1 MNTRF
6 TVEELNLI
14 SIYIYEDRESLI
26 EEMSDA
32 LPYMDEDMRDL
43 ANCTLEKLRTMQRHA
58 DMADRAG
65 CLGLPQCLQRAAGL
79 LHLL

>member
-1 MNTRF
+1 MNTIF
-6 TVEELNLI
+6 TVEETNLI

-43 ANCTLEKLRTMQRHA
+43 ANCTLENLRTMTDEEFAELDIYAA
-58 DMADRAG
+58 DEE
-65 CLGLPQCLQRAAGL
+65 
-79 LHLL
+79 

>member
-14 SIYIYEDRESLI
+14 SIYIYEDRASLI

-32 LPYMDEDMRDL
+32 LPYMDEDMREL
-43 ANCTLEKLRTMQRHA
+43 ANRTLDKLRAMTDEEFAELDVYAA
-58 DMADRAG
+58 DDEE
-65 CLGLPQCLQRAAGL
+65 
-79 LHLL
+79 

>member
-14 SIYIYEDRESLI
+14 SIYIYEDRTSLI

-32 LPYMDEDMRDL
+32 LPCMDEDMREL
-43 ANCTLEKLRTMQRHA
+43 ANRTLDKLRAMTDEEFAELDVYAA
-58 DMADRAG
+58 DDEK
-65 CLGLPQCLQRAAGL
+65 
-79 LHLL
+79 

>member
-14 SIYIYEDRESLI
+14 SIYIYEDRASLI

-32 LPYMDEDMRDL
+32 LPYMDEDMRSL
-43 ANCTLEKLRTMQRHA
+43 ADRTLEKLRTMSDEEFAELDVYAA
-58 DMADRAG
+58 DDNSEYLSYR
-65 CLGLPQCLQRAAGL
+65 LI
-79 LHLL
+79 

>member
-14 SIYIYEDRESLI
+14 SIYIYEDRGSLI

-32 LPYMDEDMRDL
+32 LPYMDEDMREFVDH
-43 ANCTLEKLRTMQRHA
+43 TLEKLRAMTDEEFAELDVYPA
-58 DMADRAG
+58 DDEE
-65 CLGLPQCLQRAAGL
+65 
-79 LHLL
+79 